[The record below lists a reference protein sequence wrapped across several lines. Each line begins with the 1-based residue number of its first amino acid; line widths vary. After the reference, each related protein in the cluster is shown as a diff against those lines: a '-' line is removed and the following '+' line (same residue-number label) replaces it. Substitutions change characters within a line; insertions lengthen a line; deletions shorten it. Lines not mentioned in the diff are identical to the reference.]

1 MQIIQGIRDKGA
13 AIVIGV
19 IALSLIGFIL
29 MDAKQGTSR
38 MFSSNSTSIGKING
52 SSVDQADFNKRV
64 KMQEDQQEQR
74 SGRKPSVT
82 ETAGIRDQMWNT
94 IVAEK
99 VFYAEAAKLGID
111 FTAKELS
118 AILSSND
125 QENPLLQ
132 EKQLLD
138 STTGKLDPAKLKQA
152 LVNIKKMT
160 PEQREM
166 FDVQIVDQQRI
177 TSISTKYMSL
187 LNASAYYPTWME
199 DKDTRENKNFANIS
213 YVAIPFNAISDST
226 IKVSDDDIQK
236 YVQSH
241 KELFKQ
247 EAGRTI
253 SYVAFSQLPGTDDS
267 VKAKETVTAL
277 KDTFAAEKNVKSF
290 LARNTS
296 SIDFDSNYVNK
307 AKVGSAVMD
316 SITKLPM
323 GAVYGPYVDKGSYVL
338 ARVLGTK
345 TVPDSVKARHIL
357 IATTDRQT
365 GQPIMTDS
373 AAKILADSILKAV
386 KGGMDFGFMAL
397 KYSADQSNKLKGGDL
412 GTFGYGAMVSEFN
425 DFCFTKP
432 TGTIDV
438 VKTQFGYHIVQI
450 QSQKGSSPTYKM
462 AFMGKEILASETTIN
477 KASLD
482 ATKLAADKD
491 PKKFDTT
498 NLKKM
503 GLQKITVPDLIK
515 ENDAQVG
522 RDLQEARQLVRWVF
536 DAKKGDISDPFNIGD
551 RFVVAIVDKVMEEG
565 LQDVQTARPK
575 AEAAIRDE
583 KKGEEILKKLGNTP
597 TLESAAAAF
606 AKQVLTAGEDST
618 IIFTAKIINN
628 IGVEPKVVGACFN
641 KENLTKVSAP
651 ILGKNGVYVLKVN
664 SIGTKAADTPEQLTE
679 KRKQGA
685 DQQRN
690 QAQSNWFE
698 GLKNQATIKDGRS
711 KFY

>member
-38 MFSSNSTSIGKING
+38 MFSSNSTSIGKVNG

-74 SGRKPSVT
+74 SGRKPSVSEAAT
-82 ETAGIRDQMWNT
+82 IRDQMWNT

-111 FTAKELS
+111 FSAKELS
-118 AILSSND
+118 ALLSSND
-125 QENPLLQ
+125 PENPLLQ

-138 STTGKLDPAKLKQA
+138 STTGKIDPNKLKQA
-152 LVNIKKMT
+152 LTNIKKMT

-177 TSISTKYMSL
+177 TSISTKYMGL
-187 LNASAYYPTWME
+187 LNASAYYPAWME

-213 YVAIPFNAISDST
+213 YVAIPFNAISDSA

-236 YVQSH
+236 YVKSH

-253 SYVAFSQLPGTDDS
+253 SYVAFSQLPGADDS
-267 VKAKETVTAL
+267 ARAKEAVSAL

-296 SIDFDSNYVNK
+296 SIEFDSNYVAK
-307 AKVGSAVMD
+307 AKVGAVMD
-316 SITKLPM
+316 SIIKLPM

-338 ARVLGTK
+338 AKVLGTK

-365 GQPIMTDS
+365 GQPIMSDS
-373 AAKILADSILKAV
+373 AAKKLADSILTAV
-386 KGGMDFGFMAL
+386 RGGMDFTFMAL
-397 KYSADQSNKLKGGDL
+397 KYSTDQSNKLKGGDL

-425 DFCFTKP
+425 DFCFSKP
-432 TGTIDV
+432 AGTIDV

-450 QSQKGSSPTYKM
+450 MSQKGSSPTYKM
-462 AFMGKEILASETTIN
+462 GFMAKEILASEATIN

-498 NLKKM
+498 YLKKM

-515 ENDAQVG
+515 ESDAQVG

-565 LQDVQTARPK
+565 LQDVQTARPR

-583 KKGEEILKKLGNTP
+583 KKGEDILKKLGNTP

-606 AKQVLTAGEDST
+606 AKQILTAGEDSS
-618 IIFTAKIINN
+618 IIFTSKIINN
-628 IGVEPKVVGACFN
+628 IGVEPKVIGACFN

-664 SIGTKAADTPEQLTE
+664 SIGTKAADTPEQQTA

-690 QAQSNWFE
+690 QALSNWFD
-698 GLKNQATIKDGRS
+698 GLKNQATIKDSRS